1 MERRHES
8 VSITISQRCQIKDLT
23 AAESEMITFDVRPF
37 HFTEAYA
44 GFSCLIVRLIE
55 DGLLIVE
62 LSTGVGRIFV
72 ERTTSNDVG

>member
-1 MERRHES
+1 
-8 VSITISQRCQIKDLT
+8 
-23 AAESEMITFDVRPF
+23 MITFDVRPIR
-37 HFTEAYA
+37 FTEAYS